1 MVLRRSKSVDPT
13 LPVDSFVGLEAESD
27 SSLGISMKYID
38 PGVLAQQ
45 GVLFGVLAQVTKA
58 KPTVRVGRA
67 SKSLT
72 VNEVWSHPPGS
83 NRRPADYE
91 EYSPAP
97 NAPLALYGSA

>member
-1 MVLRRSKSVDPT
+1 MEP
-13 LPVDSFVGLEAESD
+13 ESD
-27 SSLGISMKYID
+27 SSLGISTEYIG

-45 GVLFGVLAQVTKA
+45 GVVFRVLAQVTKA

-91 EYSPAP
+91 EYSPSP

>member
-1 MVLRRSKSVDPT
+1 MGRSKSLIYQLLWSYEHKKSVDQT
-13 LPVDSFVGLEAESD
+13 LPVDSCVGLKPESA
-27 SSLGISMKYID
+27 SSLGISTEYIG

-45 GVLFGVLAQVTKA
+45 GFVFGVLAQVTKA

-83 NRRPADYE
+83 NWRPADYE
-91 EYSPAP
+91 E
-97 NAPLALYGSA
+97 

>member
-1 MVLRRSKSVDPT
+1 MVLHLLRSVDTT
-13 LPVDSFVGLEAESD
+13 LPVDSFVDLEAESD
-27 SSLGISMKYID
+27 SSLGISMEYIG

-67 SKSLT
+67 AKALT
-72 VNEVWSHPPGS
+72 VNDVWSHPPGS

-91 EYSPAP
+91 
-97 NAPLALYGSA
+97 SAVQIGGFCGCVA